1 MHTTDIIIT
10 CMGRLEHLQQSLPLA
25 ITQQNSHCIVV
36 DYSCPENSGDWVEN
50 NHPDVTVVRVPGQNQ
65 FNLSAARN
73 AAIDH
78 ATGEWLLFID
88 ADALLA
94 PKFISTIFSRIT
106 TESALRT
113 DPVNADKEKM
123 GTFLIKRKLFDK
135 IGGYDDVMQG
145 WGYEDIDLYLR
156 MERAGHLL
164 YIMSDELIDTITH
177 SDKIRTDNYK
187 WKDVN
192 LSRGINRY
200 YARIK
205 LDIETLLR
213 KALPKQER
221 SNLYKALIDNIS
233 KTIEFGKPSRIEIAL
248 DAETYR
254 DIKRNRTLIYQF
266 SREEISTLLAAEQ

>member
-1 MHTTDIIIT
+1 
-10 CMGRLEHLQQSLPLA
+10 MGRLEHLQQSLPLA